1 MGDVTGLKRCP
12 QVVFFTL
19 WEAFFWARLNF
30 VLNVTLIDGA
40 VTLGAVEESK

>member
-1 MGDVTGLKRCP
+1 MGAVTGLRRCP
-12 QVVFFTL
+12 QLVFYPLGGF
-19 WEAFFWARLNF
+19 FFWARLNF